1 MSSEELTGVAQR
13 VLEESLGVQSGESF
27 LFFTDFNSPWE
38 ERFAQM
44 VERRRFLHALYEAF
58 VEVSSEFGS
67 GKHDKYQST
76 SRHGGEPGENVWRL
90 AFGETIYGRLLEN
103 DLLWKLKGEVDLTV
117 EEEEKIDGWL
127 RDHEGEIVRCVAAY
141 PWYSITHTRFT
152 RLLRKTGCRIASMP
166 MLTQSVLE
174 GPMRANWEEVAMT
187 TQRVYDG
194 LLRCSHLHLT
204 CPAGTDLT
212 VEIGAPELI
221 HKDTGL
227 LRDRG
232 ALGNLPGGEA
242 YLVPKAGSASGV
254 LVFTSGPERPK
265 VASTTAVIEDG
276 QVAFF
281 RNETEYSQLLE
292 EKFQR
297 DFRFRHFA
305 EVGIGTNPLA
315 RDVSSMIEGEKIQGT
330 VHVALGDDK
339 SMGGQTE
346 ASEHWDHILV
356 GVSLS
361 GKIEN
366 WGQDGFY
373 CRRSIVPLSAKS
385 SLVAYCALDKDGP
398 GSGTCG

>member
-1 MSSEELTGVAQR
+1 MSSDELTRVAQR
-13 VLEESLGVQSGESF
+13 VLGESLGVKGGEGFS
-27 LFFTDFNSPWE
+27 FFTDFNSPWE

-44 VERRRFLHALYEAF
+44 VERRRFLHSLYEAF
-58 VEVSSEFGS
+58 VEVSSGLGN

-76 SRHGGEPGENVWRL
+76 TRHGGEPGENVWRL

-103 DLLWKLKGEVDLTV
+103 DLLWKLKGEVDLTAL
-117 EEEEKIDGWL
+117 EEEKIDAWL
-127 RDHEGEIVRCVAAY
+127 GEYESEIVRCVAAF

-174 GPMRANWEEVAMT
+174 GPMRANWDDVAKT

-212 VEIGAPELI
+212 VEIGAPELV

-227 LRDRG
+227 LRDWG
-232 ALGNLPGGEA
+232 ALGNLPAGEA
-242 YLVPKAGSASGV
+242 YLVPKAGSASGTLV
-254 LVFTSGPERPK
+254 LTSGPERPQVTPT
-265 VASTTAVIEDG
+265 VAAIEDG

-281 RNETEYSQLLE
+281 KNETEYSQLLE

-315 RDVSSMIEGEKIQGT
+315 KDVSSMIEGEKIQGT

-356 GVSLS
+356 GVSLEGRLRS
-361 GKIEN
+361 GGRIEFIKN
-366 WGQDGFY
+366 G
-373 CRRSIVPLSAKS
+373 VLLP
-385 SLVAYCALDKDGP
+385 
-398 GSGTCG
+398 